1 MFCVCFS
8 KSAQLEGLEVDQYI
22 WAILSK
28 LGPNSEAD
36 EITIDAQANWKTAKH
51 EVKAENEAEDSC
63 GAKRQNKMM
72 SPGSLTL
79 PTMNNW
85 DMTQVMSPY
94 IPPDMNSESTNL
106 FFHLRF

>member
-1 MFCVCFS
+1 LCFNS

-28 LGPNSEAD
+28 LGPNSEAE

-51 EVKAENEAEDSC
+51 EIKAENDSDDAC
-63 GAKRQNKMM
+63 GARSRHNKMM

-79 PTMNNW
+79 PTTNNW

-94 IPPDMNSESTNL
+94 LPPDMSSELSC
-106 FFHLRF
+106 RVKRE